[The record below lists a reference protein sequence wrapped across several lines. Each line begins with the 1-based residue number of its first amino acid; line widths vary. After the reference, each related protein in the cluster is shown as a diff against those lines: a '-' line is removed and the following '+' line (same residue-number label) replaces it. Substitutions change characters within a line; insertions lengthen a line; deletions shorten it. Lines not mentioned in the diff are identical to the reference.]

1 MRRYTSA
8 AKMPLWKWILC
19 LIGGLA
25 IFLLLYG
32 LCQGLPDMLGLGMA
46 LRCVFY
52 VVTALLALLLY
63 TIWTNLT
70 ERRPVEELALRRA
83 LPDTGKGLLTGAGFF
98 CVVVGILALVGCY
111 RVTGVQFDT
120 TVQVTAFLRFLM
132 GAVFE
137 EILFRG
143 IVFRLIDDRW
153 NTVAALIISALIFGA
168 IHFANTG
175 ATLWSSAAIAIEAGL
190 MLGAAYKFS
199 RTLWLPIGIHWAWNY
214 VQGNVFGFAVSGSNA
229 GSHIFS
235 PIISGPNLVTGGV
248 FGAEAS
254 IITVGVGL
262 ILTIVFLMAAP
273 RERRY

>member
-19 LIGGLA
+19 LLGGLV

-32 LCQGLPDMLGLGMA
+32 LAQMLPETLGLGTA

-52 VVTALLALLLY
+52 VVTALLVLLLY

-70 ERRPVEELALRRA
+70 ERRPVEELALRKA
-83 LPDTGKGLLTGAGFF
+83 FPDTAKGLLTGVGFF
-98 CVVVGILALVGCY
+98 CAVVGILALVGCY
-111 RVTGVQFDT
+111 RITGMQFDAT
-120 TVQVTAFLRFLM
+120 AQVTAFLSFLM

-137 EILFRG
+137 EVLFRG

-168 IHFANTG
+168 LHLSNPG

-190 MLGAAYKFS
+190 LLGAAYKFS

-214 VQGNVFGFAVSGSNA
+214 VQGNVFGFAVSGGKA

-254 IITVGVGL
+254 IVTVGIGL

-273 RERRY
+273 RERR